1 MERKHL
7 RIISLLLHAIYII
20 MCAAT
25 IVFVLSADGLGSTF
39 FVQTWYISVMVL
51 LPLLLIGLFLNIYA
65 MPRKKSGERGRTSWL
80 SFTIA
85 CPVIMCALCFLS
97 SVYLFGQTTPQ
108 YDDDIDNY
116 HANIKEYEAD
126 LFMPNLDE
134 IDDYLEIDYLCEKS
148 TAFFPSCSMQLIIKY
163 DAQTFLKEKARLET
177 AYTYINE
184 PQTGYGDDEYTIP
197 VESFS
202 AFGFDFKI
210 AKFDNTVYPKNFGMV
225 GISETNHEIA
235 YLWLYF
241 PDLDIICTAKE
252 DRNEEIL
259 HFIKEHFSLE

>member
-1 MERKHL
+1 
-7 RIISLLLHAIYII
+7 

-25 IVFVLSADGLGSTF
+25 IVFALSADDSSGAF
-39 FVQTWYISVMVL
+39 FVQLWYISVMVL

-65 MPRKKSGERGRTSWL
+65 MPRKKSGERGKTSWL

-85 CPVIMCALCFLS
+85 CPILMCALCFLS
-97 SVYLFGQTTPQ
+97 SFFLLGQTTQ
-108 YDDDIDNY
+108 YDDDINNY
-116 HANIKEYEAD
+116 YANIKEYEAD
-126 LFMPNLDE
+126 LFMPKLDE
-134 IDDYLEIDYLCEKS
+134 IDDYLEIDYLCKKS
-148 TAFFPSCSMQLIIKY
+148 TAFFPSYSMQLIIKY
-163 DAQTFLKEKARLET
+163 DAQAFLKEQSRLET

-184 PQTGYGDDEYTIP
+184 PQKYPGSDDYTMP

-225 GISETNHEIA
+225 GISEAKHEIA
-235 YLWLYF
+235 YLWLYY
-241 PDLDIICTAKE
+241 PDLDTICTAKE

-259 HFIKEHFSLE
+259 YFIKEHFSLE